1 MNNQTHTSDPSD
13 LDQLK
18 RWRRD
23 LHQIPE
29 LALTLPKTQAY
40 LWKELST
47 LDCTLSKPIEYGI
60 AAFFDA
66 GKEKTLAFRTDMD
79 ALPVL
84 EQTGVPF
91 QSQHEGCMHACGHDG
106 HMSAMLLFAKRL
118 NEYYKTLP
126 YNILLIFQPGEETPG
141 GAKPI
146 LDTGLFEK
154 HNVIRVFGTHLWP
167 LIPKGTLA
175 TRKGPL
181 MASATE
187 VDIII
192 HGKAVHSARKEEG
205 IDALMVGMEFL
216 KQAYAMEQALPK
228 EVFRLLQFGKME
240 AGVVRNVVAGKC
252 VIEGTL
258 RAFEDEYV
266 AYLKEGLETIAA
278 NLEKET
284 GARFEIIYHSAY
296 PAVMNDA
303 DLVDTLVALRP
314 DLQLLEKPLM
324 IAEDFAY
331 YQRKVPGVFFYTGT
345 GTGIELHNAHF
356 NFDED
361 ILLKT
366 VALYEDLA
374 HQRFEE

>member
-1 MNNQTHTSDPSD
+1 MEGMNNQTNAD
-13 LDQLK
+13 LEQVK
-18 RWRRD
+18 KWRRD

-29 LALTLPKTQAY
+29 LALTLPKTQNY
-40 LWKELST
+40 LLNELST
-47 LDCTLSKPIEYGI
+47 LECSLSKPIEYGI

-66 GKEKTLAFRTDMD
+66 GKDQTLAFRTDMD

-84 EQTGVPF
+84 EQTNVPF
-91 QSQHEGCMHACGHDG
+91 KSRHQGCMHACGHDG

-154 HNVIRVFGTHLWP
+154 YNVIRVFGTHLWP
-167 LIPKGTLA
+167 LIEKGTLA

-187 VDIII
+187 VDVRI

-205 IDALMVGMEFL
+205 IDALMVGTMFL
-216 KQAYAMEQALPK
+216 KRAYEMEQALPS

-240 AGVVRNVVAGKC
+240 AGVVRNVVAGEC

-266 AYLKEGLETIAA
+266 AYLKEGLESIAKD
-278 NLEKET
+278 LEEQT
-284 GARFEIIYHSAY
+284 GAKIEIIYHSAY
-296 PAVMNDA
+296 PAVINDA
-303 DLVDTLVALRP
+303 DLVDTLLKLRP
-314 DLQLLEKPLM
+314 EMQLLEKPLM
-324 IAEDFAY
+324 IAEDFSY

-356 NFDED
+356 DFDED

-366 VALYEDLA
+366 VDLYEDIA
-374 HQRFEE
+374 HHFFE

>member
-1 MNNQTHTSDPSD
+1 MNNQTNTD
-13 LDQLK
+13 LEHLK
-18 RWRRD
+18 KWRRD

-29 LALTLPKTQAY
+29 LALTLPKTQRY
-40 LWKELST
+40 LLNELSN
-47 LDCTLSKPIEYGI
+47 LECSISKPIEYGI
-60 AAFFDA
+60 VAFFDA

-84 EQTGVPF
+84 EQTNVPF
-91 QSQHEGCMHACGHDG
+91 KSQHEGCMHACGHDG

-141 GAKPI
+141 GAKPM

-154 HNVIRVFGTHLWP
+154 YNVIRVFGTHLWP
-167 LIPKGTLA
+167 LIEKGALA

-187 VDIII
+187 VDVRI

-216 KQAYAMEQALPK
+216 KRAYEMEKALPP

-240 AGVVRNVVAGKC
+240 AGVVRNVVAGEC

-266 AYLKEGLETIAA
+266 SYLKESLEAIGKD
-278 NLEKET
+278 LEKQT
-284 GARFEIIYHSAY
+284 GAQIEIIYHSAY
-296 PAVMNDA
+296 PAVINDA
-303 DLVDTLVALRP
+303 DLVDTLLELRP
-314 DLQLLEKPLM
+314 DMQLLEKPLM
-324 IAEDFAY
+324 IAEDFSY
-331 YQRKVPGVFFYTGT
+331 YQRKVPGIFFYTGT

-356 NFDED
+356 DFDED

-366 VALYEDLA
+366 VDLYEDIA
-374 HQRFEE
+374 HQSFE